1 MQSVRPLLSFSSSA
15 MRAYLATLAAA
26 PGSLKGGD
34 DVDPEEAAMELLTSQ
49 LGARRV
55 DGR

>member
-1 MQSVRPLLSFSSSA
+1 LTPA
-15 MRAYLATLAAA
+15 PAAD
-26 PGSLKGGD
+26 PGGAGGGPRQ
-34 DVDPEEAAMELLTSQ
+34 DPEEAAMELLTSQ

>member
-1 MQSVRPLLSFSSSA
+1 MYA
-15 MRAYLATLAAA
+15 EAAA
-26 PGSLKGGD
+26 DPGGTAGGAR
-34 DVDPEEAAMELLTSQ
+34 VDPEEAAMELLTSQ

>member
-1 MQSVRPLLSFSSSA
+1 MYA
-15 MRAYLATLAAA
+15 EAAA
-26 PGSLKGGD
+26 DARGAPAEPRR
-34 DVDPEEAAMELLTSQ
+34 DPEEAVMELLTQQ

>member
-1 MQSVRPLLSFSSSA
+1 MYA
-15 MRAYLATLAAA
+15 EAAA
-26 PGSLKGGD
+26 DPGGTVGGSR
-34 DVDPEEAAMELLTSQ
+34 VDPEEAAMELLTSQ